1 MSTLVTPT
9 DADRARAV
17 AAGCGRQFSGHG
29 RSTPA
34 LQAERLQQEA
44 ARGAES
50 DTYGAGGVVTEV
62 EETIRDLFG
71 AEAAVLLPS
80 GTMAQQVALRL
91 HAEARG
97 LSRVSLHPSSHL
109 VLWEEDA
116 VGTLSGLQPFVE
128 DAPGELEGLA
138 AVVVELPRRETGG
151 HLLVWDDLV
160 ELSFR
165 CADAGVALHI
175 DGARLW
181 QCGRAYAPRSLAEV
195 AALADTTYLSL
206 YKDLGGIAGAVLLC
220 PYDWQ
225 EPVRTWRHRYG
236 GTLPA
241 LWPLALSARRG
252 LREHLPRMQLYVEAA
267 SALAATGL
275 EVVTPP
281 VTAMLHVVLEGDRQR
296 LADALVDVAESSGVW
311 LSGGVRPGPR
321 EGTGAVEVSCGEA
334 TLLVEPAE
342 AVELLARVS
351 DLAG

>member
-1 MSTLVTPT
+1 MTTIVAPT
-9 DADRARAV
+9 DEARARAV
-17 AAGCGRQFSGHG
+17 ALACPRRLSGHG
-29 RSTPA
+29 RSTMA
-34 LQAERLQQEA
+34 EQADLLRQEA
-44 ARGAES
+44 TLGGLT

-62 EETIRDLFG
+62 ELAVRDLFA

-97 LSRVSLHPSSHL
+97 PTRVGLAPDSHL
-109 VLWEEDA
+109 LLWEQDA
-116 VGTLSGLQPFVE
+116 VSALTGLEPVI
-128 DAPGELEGLA
+128 DPDGLDGLA
-138 AVVVELPRRETGG
+138 ALVVELPRRETGG
-151 HLLVWDDLV
+151 HLLAWDDLV

-165 CADAGVALHI
+165 CVDAGVALHL

-181 QCGRAYAPRSLAEV
+181 QCGPAYAPRSLAEV

-206 YKDLGGIAGAVLLC
+206 YKDLGGLGGAVLLC

-225 EPVRTWRHRYG
+225 EAVRTWRHRMG
-236 GTLPA
+236 GTLPS

-252 LREHLPRMQLYVEAA
+252 LREHLPRMPLYVEAA
-267 SALAATGL
+267 RALAGTGL

-281 VTAMLHVVLEGDRQR
+281 VTAMLHVVLEGHPQR
-296 LADALVDVAESSGVW
+296 LAEALVEVAEASGTW

-321 EGTGAVEVSCGEA
+321 EGTGVVEISCGEA
-334 TLLVEPAE
+334 TLLVDPDGA
-342 AVELLARVS
+342 AELLSRVS